1 LTTRRSHCAISPAA
15 CYHPR
20 VLTLPDPLLRLSLNL
35 KGVWRS
41 VDPRSRARY
50 AAALALCLPAVA
62 RERNLRP
69 VDERMRG
76 KPVTFDVDGTRI
88 TLAGDDFAAAREM
101 YCRRV
106 YVSHPHMRIEPGAQV
121 VDLGANIG
129 LFSLLAAKRGA
140 RVLAV
145 EAQAGFI
152 RELRARMLEQHCAA
166 AVATEL
172 ALIGAGVGI
181 FAEVADIASASHYEA
196 GQDTPMVEMSD
207 LLARHH
213 IDQIDFLKV
222 DIEGSEFALFRRGEP
237 WLSGVR
243 RIAMEVHGPFG
254 SARALRAQLDAA
266 GFATSLHDDL
276 LRPIDELGAACGYL
290 FAWRS

>member
-1 LTTRRSHCAISPAA
+1 MRPVRKLNR
-15 CYHPR
+15 
-20 VLTLPDPLLRLSLNL
+20 LPDPLLRLSLNL
-35 KGVWRS
+35 VGVWRS
-41 VDPRSRARY
+41 VDARSRVRY
-50 AAALALCLPAVA
+50 AAALALRLPAVV

-76 KPVTFDVDGTRI
+76 QPVTFDVEGTRI

-106 YVSHPHMRIEPGAQV
+106 YLSHPHMRLSPGARV

-145 EAQAGFI
+145 EAQAGFV
-152 RELRARMLEQHCAA
+152 RALQARMLEQQCAD
-166 AVATEL
+166 AVEVEL

-181 FAEVADIASASHYEA
+181 FAEAADIAAASHYEA
-196 GQDTPMVEMSD
+196 GQDTPLVEMQD
-207 LLARHH
+207 LLARHR

-222 DIEGSEFALFRRGEP
+222 DIEGSEFALFRRSEP
-237 WLSGVR
+237 WLAGVR
-243 RIAMEVHGPFG
+243 RIAMEVHGTFG
-254 SARALRAQLDAA
+254 SARELRARLAA
-266 GFATSLHDDL
+266 TGFETSLHDDL
-276 LRPIDELGAACGYL
+276 LRPIDDLGSACGYL
-290 FAWRS
+290 FAWRA